1 MCHLAITEGQI
12 CGRVDSSAEAPEFP
26 AVGHREVTGQ
36 IPSPGP
42 DPGSSGYGW
51 GNLSCPNDHTLV
63 VGQGCH
69 HLRLVRRSYTAPSQ
83 TGEGQSDQGGCP

>member
-42 DPGSSGYGW
+42 DPG
-51 GNLSCPNDHTLV
+51 L
-63 VGQGCH
+63 QGMD
-69 HLRLVRRSYTAPSQ
+69 
-83 TGEGQSDQGGCP
+83 GET